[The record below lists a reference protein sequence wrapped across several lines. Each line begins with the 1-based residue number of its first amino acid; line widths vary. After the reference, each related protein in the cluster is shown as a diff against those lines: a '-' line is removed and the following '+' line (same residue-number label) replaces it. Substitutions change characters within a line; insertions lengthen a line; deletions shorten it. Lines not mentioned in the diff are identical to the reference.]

1 MCAGADLVCCAEIA
15 EHLRPNR
22 SEGLVDVLAVG
33 GLRSVHSSEAA
44 DAAHGYQ
51 EMTHDTDDAHQN
63 GSTRLDLYE
72 TENGRQAPPDALRG
86 GAPDLAELL
95 RTGEKWGWV
104 DDDGGIHVRAG
115 RFNEDRVVARV
126 PPSKRAETIANL
138 LLRFQELED
147 RYSSL
152 IQELRRSKNPARS
165 LKSLQSFVH
174 WVEGAEAIG
183 DYDSLLGQAHTEI
196 DRIEGLLAEGRAD
209 KLELV
214 ERAERIAGSD
224 KWRLAGE
231 AMDELMEEWKGAGSA
246 GREQDEALWKLFKK
260 ARRTFF
266 NRRTAHFAELKQS
279 RAAARVA
286 KEALIVRAGELAPST
301 DFDGTFAAMQDLLEE
316 WKRAG
321 SAGRDIDD
329 QLWERFHAARDPFF
343 ERRKAHIAEQRRRQ
357 GGGARGGGPHEK
369 GSSGGRQ
376 RGGPR
381 RGGDR
386 RSGGPSQGRSRGG
399 DPGVLSSSLADLVG
413 PLRDLF
419 PADREAEKTRDSGKK
434 GNDSGSRSDDS

>member
-1 MCAGADLVCCAEIA
+1 
-15 EHLRPNR
+15 
-22 SEGLVDVLAVG
+22 
-33 GLRSVHSSEAA
+33 
-44 DAAHGYQ
+44 
-51 EMTHDTDDAHQN
+51 MTHDTDDAPRTDP
-63 GSTRLDLYE
+63 TRLDLDE
-72 TENGRQAPPDALRG
+72 TENGLQAPPRACHDG
-86 GAPDLAELL
+86 TPDLAALL

-115 RFNEDRVVARV
+115 QFNEDRVVARV

-138 LLRFQELED
+138 LLRFQEVED
-147 RYSSL
+147 RYGAL
-152 IQELRRSKNPARS
+152 RKDLRRSKNPARD
-165 LKSLQSFVH
+165 LKTMQSFVH

-183 DYDSLLGQAHTEI
+183 DYDSLLGRAHAEI
-196 DRIEGLLAEGRAD
+196 ARIESRLAEGRSD
-209 KLELV
+209 KLGLV
-214 ERAERIAGSD
+214 ERAEALAESS

-231 AMDELMEEWKGAGSA
+231 AMDELMEEWKRSGTA
-246 GREQDEALWKLFKK
+246 GREQDEALWHRFSE

-266 NRRTAHFAELKQS
+266 NRRSAHFAELKQS
-279 RAAARVA
+279 RSEARET

-301 DFDGTFAAMQDLLEE
+301 DFENTFGAMQDLLEE

-329 QLWERFHAARDPFF
+329 QLWERFYAVRDPFF
-343 ERRKAHIAEQRRRQ
+343 ERRKAHMAEQRRRQ

>member
-1 MCAGADLVCCAEIA
+1 MMPLAASGRV
-15 EHLRPNR
+15 HL
-22 SEGLVDVLAVG
+22 SG
-33 GLRSVHSSEAA
+33 AA
-44 DAAHGYQ
+44 DAEHGFY
-51 EMTHDTDDAHQN
+51 EMTHDTDDAPR
-63 GSTRLDLYE
+63 TDPARLDLDE
-72 TENGRQAPPDALRG
+72 TENGRQAPPTALDG

-115 RFNEDRVVARV
+115 QFNEDRVVARV

-138 LLRFQELED
+138 LLRFQEVED
-147 RYSSL
+147 RYAAL
-152 IQELRRSKNPARS
+152 RKELRRSKNPARN

-183 DYDSLLGQAHTEI
+183 DYDSLLGRAHAEI
-196 DRIEGLLAEGRAD
+196 ARIESRLAEGQAD
-209 KLELV
+209 KLGLV
-214 ERAERIAGSD
+214 ERAEALAESS

-231 AMDELMEEWKGAGSA
+231 AMDELMEEWKRAGTA
-246 GREQDEALWKLFKK
+246 GREQDEALWHRFSE

-266 NRRTAHFAELKQS
+266 NRRNAHFAELKQS
-279 RAAARVA
+279 RAAAREA

-301 DFDGTFAAMQDLLEE
+301 DFEDTFAAMQDLLEE

-329 QLWERFHAARDPFF
+329 QLWERFYAVRDPFF
-343 ERRKAHIAEQRRRQ
+343 ERRKAHLAEQRRRQ
-357 GGGARGGGPHEK
+357 GGGARGGGPREQ
-369 GSSGGRQ
+369 GRSGGRQ

-386 RSGGPSQGRSRGG
+386 RPGGPPQRGPRGG
-399 DPGVLSSSLADLVG
+399 DPGVLRSSLGDLVG

-419 PADREAEKTRDSGKK
+419 PADREGEKPKDGKAGKK
-434 GNDSGSRSDDS
+434 DEDDVRSEE

>member
-1 MCAGADLVCCAEIA
+1 
-15 EHLRPNR
+15 
-22 SEGLVDVLAVG
+22 
-33 GLRSVHSSEAA
+33 
-44 DAAHGYQ
+44 
-51 EMTHDTDDAHQN
+51 MTHDTDDAPQK
-63 GSTRLDLYE
+63 LDLDE
-72 TENGRQAPPDALRG
+72 TENGRQAPPAAPQG

-95 RTGEKWGWV
+95 RTGERWGWV
-104 DDDGGIHVRAG
+104 DEDGGIHVRAG

-138 LLRFQELED
+138 LLRFQEVED
-147 RYSSL
+147 RYAAL
-152 IQELRRSKNPARS
+152 RKELRRSKNPARN

-183 DYDSLLGQAHTEI
+183 DYDSLLGRAHDEI
-196 DRIEGLLAEGRAD
+196 DRIGGVIAEGRAD
-209 KLELV
+209 KLGLV
-214 ERAERIAGSD
+214 ERAEAIAESN

-231 AMDELMEEWKGAGSA
+231 AMDELMEEWKRAGTA
-246 GREQDEALWKLFKK
+246 GREEDEVLWRRFKD

-266 NRRTAHFAELKQS
+266 NRRSAHFAELKQS
-279 RAAARVA
+279 RAVAREA

-301 DFDGTFAAMQDLLEE
+301 DFDETFAAMQDLLEE

-329 QLWERFHAARDPFF
+329 QLWERFYAVRDPFF
-343 ERRKAHIAEQRRRQ
+343 ERRKAHLAEQRRRQ
-357 GGGARGGGPHEK
+357 GGAARGGGGPREK
-369 GSSGGRQ
+369 GRSGGRD

-386 RSGGPSQGRSRGG
+386 RPGGPPAGRSRGG
-399 DPGVLSSSLADLVG
+399 DPGVLRSTLGDLVG

-419 PADREAEKTRDSGKK
+419 PADREAEKPEDGKPGKK
-434 GNDSGSRSDDS
+434 GKNAKRSEE

>member
-1 MCAGADLVCCAEIA
+1 
-15 EHLRPNR
+15 
-22 SEGLVDVLAVG
+22 
-33 GLRSVHSSEAA
+33 
-44 DAAHGYQ
+44 
-51 EMTHDTDDAHQN
+51 MTHDTDDAPRTDP
-63 GSTRLDLYE
+63 TRLDLDE
-72 TENGRQAPPDALRG
+72 TEHGPQAPPRASHDG
-86 GAPDLAELL
+86 TPDLAALL

-115 RFNEDRVVARV
+115 QFNEDRVVARV

-138 LLRFQELED
+138 LLRFQEVED
-147 RYSSL
+147 RYGAL
-152 IQELRRSKNPARS
+152 RKDLRRSKNPARD
-165 LKSLQSFVH
+165 LKTMQSFVH

-183 DYDSLLGQAHTEI
+183 DYDSLLGRAHAEI
-196 DRIEGLLAEGRAD
+196 ARIEGRLAEGQAD
-209 KLELV
+209 KLGLV
-214 ERAERIAGSD
+214 ERAEALAESS

-231 AMDELMEEWKGAGSA
+231 AMDELMEEWKRAGTA
-246 GREQDEALWKLFKK
+246 GREQDEALWHRFSE

-266 NRRTAHFAELKQS
+266 NRRNAHYAELKQS
-279 RAAARVA
+279 RAEAREA

-301 DFDGTFAAMQDLLEE
+301 DFDDTFAAMQDLLEE

-329 QLWERFHAARDPFF
+329 QLWERFYAVRDPFF